1 MDIST
6 GNLGTLLIL
15 TCLFFFGL
23 QTVFA
28 FPDEPFH
35 TSYEEQLPSL
45 PDEELS
51 AFPDKK
57 LLVNQDEQLHAGSD
71 CESVFCANPLDLLNG
86 VGNGLRNLM
95 PSGNVQPLDPLIP
108 PNPQSEPG
116 KNPGGIPDVPPMVN
130 PQIEIFQV
138 APNPD
143 TQRCKPIG
151 APDNSDSADE
161 QVSSRFTNYLCV
173 AAHFA

>member
-1 MDIST
+1 M
-6 GNLGTLLIL
+6 
-15 TCLFFFGL
+15 
-23 QTVFA
+23 FA
-28 FPDEPFH
+28 IPDEPFHTSH

-51 AFPDKK
+51 VFPDKK

-86 VGNGLRNLM
+86 VGNGLRNLL
-95 PSGNVQPLDPLIP
+95 PSGNVQPPDLLIP

-116 KNPGGIPDVPPMVN
+116 KNPGDIPDVPPMVN
-130 PQIEIFQV
+130 PQIEILQV

-151 APDNSDSADE
+151 APDNSDSVAE
-161 QVSSRFTNYLCV
+161 QVSSRFPNYLCV

>member
-1 MDIST
+1 MEIST
-6 GNLGTLLIL
+6 RNLGTLLIL
-15 TCLFFFGL
+15 ICLIFFGL
-23 QTVFA
+23 QTVSA
-28 FPDEPFH
+28 FPDEP
-35 TSYEEQLPSL
+35 LPSL

-51 AFPDKK
+51 AIPDKQ
-57 LLVNQDEQLHAGSD
+57 LLANQDEQLHAGSD

-86 VGNGLRNLM
+86 AGNGLGNLL
-95 PSGNVQPLDPLIP
+95 PSGNVQPPNLLIP
-108 PNPQSEPG
+108 PNSQSEPG
-116 KNPGGIPDVPPMVN
+116 KKPGGIPDAPPLVN

-143 TQRCKPIG
+143 EQRCKPIG

-161 QVSSRFTNYLCV
+161 QVSSRFTYYLCV

>member
-1 MDIST
+1 MEIST
-6 GNLGTLLIL
+6 RNLGTLLIL

-23 QTVFA
+23 ETVFA
-28 FPDEPFH
+28 LPDEPFH

-51 AFPDKK
+51 AFPDK
-57 LLVNQDEQLHAGSD
+57 QLHAGSD

-86 VGNGLRNLM
+86 VGNGLGNLM
-95 PSGNVQPLDPLIP
+95 PSGNVQPPNPLLP

-151 APDNSDSADE
+151 APDNSDPADA